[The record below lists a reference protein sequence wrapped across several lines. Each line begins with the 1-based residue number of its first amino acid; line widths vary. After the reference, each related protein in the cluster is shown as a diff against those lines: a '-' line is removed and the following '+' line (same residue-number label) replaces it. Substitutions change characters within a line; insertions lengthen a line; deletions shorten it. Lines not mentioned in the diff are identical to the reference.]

1 MMWEIVFADG
11 RVNEFEDNL
20 MWRAADLLG
29 VSSRDRIAI
38 RRRIAAKRRKR
49 RRLRA
54 RTRRSER
61 AMATS
66 IFKPVTV
73 ITGASVGIGAAL
85 ARVFA
90 RNGHEVALVARR
102 EKEMVLLATELAV
115 SAKYKP
121 HVITADLQRTDAPA
135 RIAHELLGRGL
146 EPAIVVNNA
155 GFGAASARPPTLDRA
170 EQLAMIDLNV
180 RALTD
185 LSLRWIDG
193 IVKHKGGILNVA
205 SVAGFMPGPGMA
217 VYYASKAY
225 VLSFT
230 EALSRELGRSAC
242 ASRCSVPG
250 PVQTEF
256 QMRAGVDAKPPAAA
270 CSARTAEQVAQAGY
284 DGFMAGKRMVI
295 PGCRQQDHEFAAAP
309 AAARPGAQ
317 RRSSPTSAGA
327 AGAPRAGAS
336 AKP

>member
-1 MMWEIVFADG
+1 M
-11 RVNEFEDNL
+11 
-20 MWRAADLLG
+20 
-29 VSSRDRIAI
+29 
-38 RRRIAAKRRKR
+38 
-49 RRLRA
+49 
-54 RTRRSER
+54 
-61 AMATS
+61 S

-73 ITGASVGIGAAL
+73 ITGASVGIGEAL

-102 EKEMVLLATELAV
+102 EKEMTLLATEIAV
-115 SAKYKP
+115 SAKHKP
-121 HVITADLQRTDAPA
+121 IVITADLQRADAPA

-155 GFGAASARPPTLDRA
+155 GFGLYGPAAEIDRA

-205 SVAGFMPGPGMA
+205 SVAGFMPGPSMA

-230 EALSRELGRSAC
+230 DALARELAPVGVRVTVLC
-242 ASRCSVPG
+242 PG
-250 PVQTEF
+250 PVKTEF
-256 QMRAGVDAKPPAAA
+256 QVRAALDSKKPPPLLG
-270 CSARTAEQVAQAGY
+270 RTAEQVAQAGY
-284 DGFMAGKRMVI
+284 DGFMAGQRVVI
-295 PGCRQQDHEFAAAP
+295 TGFGTKI
-309 AAARPGAQ
+309 ARAL
-317 RRSSPTSAGA
+317 
-327 AGAPRAGAS
+327 PRLL
-336 AKP
+336 P